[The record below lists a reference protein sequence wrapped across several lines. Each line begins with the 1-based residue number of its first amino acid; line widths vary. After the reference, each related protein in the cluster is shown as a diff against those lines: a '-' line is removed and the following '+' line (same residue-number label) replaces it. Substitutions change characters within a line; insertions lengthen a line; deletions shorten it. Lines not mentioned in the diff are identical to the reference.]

1 MKKQICTIFLFFIC
15 LFYCTSAPNSNE
27 SVTSVWRISKN
38 GNNLFLGGSIHV
50 LRSEDFPL
58 PKAFDDAFEQSKM
71 LVLETDIEQIE
82 NENIM
87 QYLITKMLL
96 PGDKTLRSILDSET
110 YKMLQTKCTE
120 YGFSVESVAK
130 LKPSLVITMLSMI
143 EMQKF
148 GFMQDGVDAYY
159 LNKAKKINKHLDY
172 LETIEVQIDMLV
184 TMGDGYENDYVRYS
198 LHDMDNTENE
208 LASIV
213 YEWKNGKASNIEQEL
228 LEMRN
233 QWPIIYKTMVSDR
246 NAAWMPRLISYLAF
260 GSPVFVI
267 VGLGHLHGPDGLL
280 KQFADFGCT
289 VEQLK

>member
-15 LFYCTSAPNSNE
+15 LFYCTSAPNSNGDV
-27 SVTSVWRISKN
+27 SSVWRISKN
-38 GNNLFLGGSIHV
+38 GNNLFLGGSIHI

-58 PKAFDDAFEQSKM
+58 PKAFDNAFEQSTM

-87 QYLITKMLL
+87 QYLITKMIL

-110 YKMLQTKCTE
+110 YKMLQTKCTKF
-120 YGFSVESVAK
+120 GFSVESVAK

-148 GFMQDGVDAYY
+148 GFVQEGVDAYY
-159 LNKAKKINKHLDY
+159 LKKAKQINKPLDY

-184 TMGDGYENDYVRYS
+184 TMGNGYENDYVRYS
-198 LHDMDNTENE
+198 LYDMDNTENE

-213 YEWKNGKASNIEQEL
+213 NEWKNGKASKSEQEL

-233 QWPIIYKTMVSDR
+233 QWPIIYKTLVSDR
-246 NAAWMPRLISYLAF
+246 NAAWMLRLNSYLA
-260 GSPVFVI
+260 SESSVFVI

-280 KQFADFGCT
+280 KQFADSGCM